1 MNNAS
6 ESIKLLQTKLG
17 VSFVFARANETVPSV
32 CQVDSVVYV
41 GAIVNI

>member
-6 ESIKLLQTKLG
+6 ESIKLLQTKPG
-17 VSFVFARANETVPSV
+17 VSFVFARANETIPSV
-32 CQVDSVVYV
+32 CQVDSVACV